1 MSDRRSDAGGRHAG
15 PEAGA
20 RREPGTRDG
29 RRPAGDG
36 RHVDPALGTLSGEGS
51 GQRVERR
58 DEAYPTPAP
67 GGGIPPGG
75 WRPRRPAGAAGGDAD
90 DLPTYYDR
98 PAIKE
103 PVWIW
108 SVPVYFVVG
117 GAAGACAALGA
128 AAQTAGGPALRP
140 LVARC
145 RRLAAAGGAVGSVLL
160 VLDLGRPE
168 RFLNMLRVL
177 RPTSPMSV
185 GSWTLAAFSG
195 AAAGAALL
203 ARARGRALRRAGD
216 LLGAAAG
223 LLGPPL
229 AAYPAVLLA
238 NTAVP
243 VWIETRRTLPALF
256 VASGASTAA
265 SLLEAVPAPRP
276 AERVLRPF
284 GLAAKAAVVVAMAA
298 AERDAGEVDRV
309 GRALSEGVPGD
320 LWKAARWAALA
331 GLGLSLL
338 PPGGRAKRAL
348 GAALGVAGALALRFA
363 VVRAGHASAR
373 DPRATFAHQRRRR
386 GAGETRSAS
395 PR

>member
-1 MSDRRSDAGGRHAG
+1 V
-15 PEAGA
+15 
-20 RREPGTRDG
+20 T
-29 RRPAGDG
+29 GDG
-36 RHVDPALGTLSGEGS
+36 RFVDPELGTLSGEGS
-51 GQRVERR
+51 AQRVGRR
-58 DEAYPTPAP
+58 EEAYPAP
-67 GGGIPPGG
+67 RPEEGAPPGG
-75 WRPRRPAGAAGGDAD
+75 WRPRRPEPHAAPAPAAAAE

-108 SVPVYFVVG
+108 SVPVYFAVG
-117 GAAGACAALGA
+117 GAAGAAAALGA
-128 AAQTAGGPALRP
+128 AAQAAGGAELRP

-145 RRLAAAGGAVGSVLL
+145 RRIAAAGGAAGSVLL
-160 VLDLGRPE
+160 VIDLGRPE

-195 AAAGAALL
+195 AATGAALFTGS
-203 ARARGRALRRAGD
+203 RSPALRRLGD

-256 VASGASTAA
+256 VASGASTAV
-265 SLLEAVPAPRP
+265 SLLEAASPEPAAGR
-276 AERVLRPF
+276 ALRPF
-284 GLAAKAAVVVAMAA
+284 GLAAKAATVVAMAA
-298 AERDAGEVDRV
+298 VERDAGTLERV
-309 GRALSEGVPGD
+309 GRALHEGVPGD
-320 LWKAARWAALA
+320 LWRAAKGAAIA

-338 PPGGRAKRAL
+338 ATGGRAKRVV

-373 DPRATFAHQRRRR
+373 DPRATFARQRR
-386 GAGETRSAS
+386 S
-395 PR
+395 

>member
-1 MSDRRSDAGGRHAG
+1 MSVGSG
-15 PEAGA
+15 
-20 RREPGTRDG
+20 
-29 RRPAGDG
+29 GDG
-36 RHVDPALGTLSGEGS
+36 RHVDPELGTLSGEGS
-51 GQRVERR
+51 GQRVEQRE
-58 DEAYPTPAP
+58 EAFPTPQP
-67 GGGIPPGG
+67 DESGPPGG
-75 WRPRRPAGAAGGDAD
+75 WRPRRPDSRTSTGAD

-117 GAAGACAALGA
+117 SAAGAFAALGA
-128 AAQTAGGPALRP
+128 AARVAGGPELEP

-145 RRLAAAGGAVGSVLL
+145 RRLAAAGGALGSVLL
-160 VLDLGRPE
+160 VIDLGRPE

-195 AAAGAALL
+195 AAAGAALF
-203 ARARGRALRRAGD
+203 AGSRSPALRRLGD

-265 SLLEAVPAPRP
+265 SVLEAAGT
-276 AERVLRPF
+276 AATERHTLRPF
-284 GLAAKAAVVVAMAA
+284 GLAAKAAVLVAIAA
-298 AERDAGEVDRV
+298 VERDAGRVERV
-309 GRALSEGVPGD
+309 GRALREGVPGD
-320 LWKAARWAALA
+320 LWRAAKGAAVA

-338 PPGGRAKRAL
+338 PPGGRAKRVV

-373 DPRATFAHQRRRR
+373 DPRATFARQRRR
-386 GAGETRSAS
+386 
-395 PR
+395 